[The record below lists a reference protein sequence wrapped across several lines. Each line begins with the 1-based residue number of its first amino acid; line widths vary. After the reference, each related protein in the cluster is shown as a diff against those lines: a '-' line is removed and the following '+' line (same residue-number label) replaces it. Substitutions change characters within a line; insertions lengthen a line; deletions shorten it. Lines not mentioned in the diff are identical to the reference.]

1 MKKIYSYPVL
11 LLTPLLAVLFGCQQG
26 KPLQPAESAAVIPA
40 PLVASEVKAAEPMPT
55 LLAAQPSVS
64 KEPEKAVQ
72 AAPVVQPIASS
83 VAAKPVVAKPEVKA
97 ETVLSDAEGRKLA
110 QKSGCFACHAIDKKL
125 VGPGWKDIAV
135 KYRGQPNAEAKLIGS
150 IAKGSRGVW
159 GSSPMP
165 PNAPRV
171 GAGDIQALARFI
183 LSLK

>member
-1 MKKIYSYPVL
+1 MKKTYSYPVL

-40 PLVASEVKAAEPMPT
+40 PLVKAAEPMPAAP
-55 LLAAQPSVS
+55 AAQSGV

-72 AAPVVQPIASS
+72 AAPVVQPAAAPMP
-83 VAAKPVVAKPEVKA
+83 VAAKPAVAKPEVKA

-135 KYRGQPNAEAKLIGS
+135 KYRGQPNAEARLIGS